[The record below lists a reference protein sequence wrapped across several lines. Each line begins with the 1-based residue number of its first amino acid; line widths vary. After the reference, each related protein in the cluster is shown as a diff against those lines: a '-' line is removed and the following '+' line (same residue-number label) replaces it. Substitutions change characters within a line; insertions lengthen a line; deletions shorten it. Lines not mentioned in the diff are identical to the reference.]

1 MASAMDSG
9 VDTGNDSNDS
19 LAQEKHSLLD
29 LGYIKPKQR
38 TLDSE
43 KENSSEE
50 EQDNPHTSSKT
61 MVTIKLYK
69 CFVPL
74 QIRPSRLSPVFFK
87 KRSVLFQFLN

>member
-38 TLDSE
+38 SLDSE

-50 EQDNPHTSSKT
+50 EQDNPQTSSKT
-61 MVTIKLYK
+61 LVTIKLI
-69 CFVPL
+69 FVYFY
-74 QIRPSRLSPVFFK
+74 RLGFC
-87 KRSVLFQFLN
+87 LG

>member
-29 LGYIKPKQR
+29 LSYIKPKQR

-50 EQDNPHTSSKT
+50 EQDNSHTSSKT
-61 MVTIKLYK
+61 MVTIKLI
-69 CFVPL
+69 CFIPL
-74 QIRPSRLSPVFFK
+74 HIRPSRLSLVFFK

>member
-61 MVTIKLYK
+61 MVTIKFI

-74 QIRPSRLSPVFFK
+74 QIRPSRLSLVFLK
-87 KRSVLFQFLN
+87 KDQSYFNF